1 MKILP
6 SRSSKNPTMTAVMP
20 EGVHAEMGDDHIMTV
35 TINRPKSRNSLDLEA
50 CASAP
55 SDSRAQPAGCMPC
68 MMRCQQL
75 RMRARRCSSSV
86 ASAAPD

>member
-1 MKILP
+1 MA
-6 SRSSKNPTMTAVMP
+6 AVMP

-55 SDSRAQPAGCMPC
+55 SDSRAQPAGCH
-68 MMRCQQL
+68 
-75 RMRARRCSSSV
+75 A
-86 ASAAPD
+86 